1 MNLNPLNA
9 RTLEDLE
16 RMQHDYEA
24 MYQRQKQLESI
35 PYSNRRLSDMSAKL
49 SSSQQEISDEMS
61 KYGSTLLPALI
72 GCGAAGCLGVTAYVV
87 DKYLSNQPK
96 IKKEPG
102 PDYKPIIKPK
112 PNQPPIYIDLTK
124 DDDDYYIPQTPN
136 K

>member
-16 RMQHDYEA
+16 RMQRDAEA

-35 PYSNRRLSDMSAKL
+35 PYSNRRL

>member
-16 RMQHDYEA
+16 RMQRDAEA
-24 MYQRQKQLESI
+24 MYQRQKQLETI
-35 PYSNRRLSDMSAKL
+35 PYSNRRL

-61 KYGSTLLPALI
+61 KYGSTLLPTLI

-87 DKYLSNQPK
+87 DKYLLDQPK
-96 IKKEPG
+96 IKKEPR
-102 PDYKPIIKPK
+102 PDYKPNIKPK

-124 DDDDYYIPQTPN
+124 DDDDEYYIPQTPN

>member
-16 RMQHDYEA
+16 RMQRDAEA

-35 PYSNRRLSDMSAKL
+35 PYSNRRLS
-49 SSSQQEISDEMS
+49 SSQQEISDEMS
-61 KYGSTLLPALI
+61 KYGSTLLPTLI

-87 DKYLSNQPK
+87 DKYLLDQPK

-102 PDYKPIIKPK
+102 PDYKPNIKPK
-112 PNQPPIYIDLTK
+112 TNQPPIYIDLTK
-124 DDDDYYIPQTPN
+124 DDDDEYYIPQTPN

>member
-16 RMQHDYEA
+16 RMQRDAEA
-24 MYQRQKQLESI
+24 MYQRQKQLETI
-35 PYSNRRLSDMSAKL
+35 PYSNRRL

-61 KYGSTLLPALI
+61 KYGSTLLPTLI

-87 DKYLSNQPK
+87 DKYLLDQPK

-102 PDYKPIIKPK
+102 PDYKPNIKPK
-112 PNQPPIYIDLTK
+112 SNQPPIYIDLTK
-124 DDDDYYIPQTPN
+124 DDDDEYYIPQTPN

>member
-9 RTLEDLE
+9 KTLEDLE
-16 RMQHDYEA
+16 KMQRDAEA
-24 MYQRQKQLESI
+24 MYQQQRQLETI
-35 PYSNRRLSDMSAKL
+35 PYSNRRLPDMPAEL

-61 KYGSTLLPALI
+61 KYGSTLLPTLI

-87 DKYLSNQPK
+87 DKYFSNQPK

-112 PNQPPIYIDLTK
+112 PKQRIISIFRFSFFIRVLQV
-124 DDDDYYIPQTPN
+124 ILI
-136 K
+136 

>member
-16 RMQHDYEA
+16 RMQRDAEA

-35 PYSNRRLSDMSAKL
+35 PYSNRRLS
-49 SSSQQEISDEMS
+49 SSQQEISDEMS
-61 KYGSTLLPALI
+61 KYGSTLLPTLI

-87 DKYLSNQPK
+87 DKYLLDQPK

-102 PDYKPIIKPK
+102 PDYKPNIKPK

-124 DDDDYYIPQTPN
+124 DDDDEYYIPQTPN